1 MAMAFTHL
9 PQWLCWWGQ
18 KKQASTMATASSS
31 AASSVPS
38 STIGMGEMVMF
49 PAMREARVPPRRGRR
64 RFQKRSERRREREY
78 DVVVVPSDGGCISG
92 SESDDSDWSIG
103 WFEPHGP
110 DFSSENESENSFAV
124 LVPCY
129 GLPPSEPMPLSPGV
143 GTPRTQLLE
152 AILSNLS
159 NGSSDDS
166 QTYRDQWLST
176 LHER

>member
-1 MAMAFTHL
+1 M
-9 PQWLCWWGQ
+9 
-18 KKQASTMATASSS
+18 SSSSSSS

-38 STIGMGEMVMF
+38 STFGMGEMVKF
-49 PAMREARVPPRRGRR
+49 PAMMEARVPPRRGRR
-64 RFQKRSERRREREY
+64 KLQKRSESRREREF

-124 LVPCY
+124 LVRCY
-129 GLPPSEPMPLSPGV
+129 GLPPAEPMPLSSAED
-143 GTPRTQLLE
+143 TPKTQLLE

-166 QTYRDQWLST
+166 KRYMEQWLSS
-176 LHER
+176 LHEH